1 MRVHLYATAIA
12 ALALVAGKASAVTA
26 TLDFQD
32 GTDQGFGTGFGND
45 ASANF
50 PVTSIGG
57 SLRLGIAQTA
67 SFQEAGRETSNPSE
81 PFYLALLAAS
91 GDEANYVLS
100 YDYYIDTSLLPA
112 ASNGNFLQIGTYINS
127 GSGYYA
133 QDANDISL
141 NGTQLA
147 SGAVF
152 SGTVTETFTAKGYNI
167 PAGET
172 FFRPGFILNGDGSLV
187 VYFDNVTVSQ
197 VVPEPTTLAAG
208 LALSSLLVRRRRAK

>member
-1 MRVHLYATAIA
+1 MAVA
-12 ALALVAGKASAVTA
+12 ALALGAGKASAVTA

-32 GTDQGFGTGFGND
+32 GTDQGFGTGFGNN

-50 PVTSIGG
+50 PVANIGG
-57 SLRLGIAQTA
+57 SLRMGVAQTA
-67 SFQEAGRETSNPSE
+67 AFQEAGRETSNPGE

-112 ASNGNFLQIGTYINS
+112 ASNGTFLQIGTYINS

-133 QDANDISL
+133 QDANDVSI

-152 SGTVTETFTAKGYNI
+152 SGTVSETFTAKGYNI

-172 FFRPGFILNGDGSLV
+172 FFRPGLILNGDGSLV
-187 VYFDNVTVSQ
+187 VYFDNVTVSA
-197 VVPEPTTLAAG
+197 VPEPTSIAAIGAAVTALAA
-208 LALSSLLVRRRRAK
+208 RRRRGA